1 MPGYNLAFDN
11 VHAVEFSRTKRT
23 RNPAREDHSPK
34 LLWNHPIPVDQVE
47 NDSISSPHIVKT
59 SAWR

>member
-23 RNPAREDHSPK
+23 RDPAYEDHRSK
-34 LLWNHPIPVDQVE
+34 QLWNRTILVDQVKPTRFP
-47 NDSISSPHIVKT
+47 IST
-59 SAWR
+59 S